1 MDDKGIK
8 WYQAKTSNVVA
19 LISVISIFL
28 LIAALFVFEVPEG
41 NKQLLT
47 YVIGSVLTTVLG
59 GAIYYLFQYKSSD
72 KN

>member
-1 MDDKGIK
+1 MENKNIK
-8 WYQAKTSNVVA
+8 WYQAKTSNIVA

-72 KN
+72 K

>member
-1 MDDKGIK
+1 MDENKNIK
-8 WYQAKTSNVVA
+8 WYQAKTSNIVA

-72 KN
+72 K

>member
-1 MDDKGIK
+1 MDENKNIK

-19 LISVISIFL
+19 LISVISVFL
-28 LIAALFVFEVPEG
+28 LIAALFMFEVPEG

-59 GAIYYLFQYKSSD
+59 GAIYYLFQYKSGN
-72 KN
+72 K

>member
-1 MDDKGIK
+1 MDDNKNIK

-19 LISVISIFL
+19 LISVISVFL
-28 LIAALFVFEVPEG
+28 LIAALFLFEVPEG

-59 GAIYYLFQYKSSD
+59 GAIYYLFQYKSGD
-72 KN
+72 K

>member
-1 MDDKGIK
+1 MENNKIK

-59 GAIYYLFQYKSSD
+59 GAIYYLFQYKSPD
-72 KN
+72 K